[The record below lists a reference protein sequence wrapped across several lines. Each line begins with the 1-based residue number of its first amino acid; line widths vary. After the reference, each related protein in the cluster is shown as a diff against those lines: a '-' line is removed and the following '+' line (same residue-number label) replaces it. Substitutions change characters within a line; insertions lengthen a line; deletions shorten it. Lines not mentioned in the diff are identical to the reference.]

1 MLAANKY
8 LLTPDEYLVGEEQA
22 AIRHEYVAGEVY
34 AMAGASERHNRIAL
48 NIALQLRI
56 KARGSQCG
64 VFMSDMKLRIQQGVR
79 FYYPD
84 VMLVCDAED
93 SHSHYKESP
102 CLIAEVLSASTE
114 TTDRREKWLAYAELP
129 SLRYYLLVDTQR
141 CHVEFYQ
148 RDDNGEWQ
156 AGILQAH
163 QTIVVECRQAGS
175 SYRAGLCL
183 DDIYEDV
190 RW

>member
-34 AMAGASERHNRIAL
+34 AMAGASERHNRIAG
-48 NIALQLRI
+48 NIFFQLRI

-163 QTIVVECRQAGS
+163 QTIVVECGQGGS